1 MNELRQIAVVLAL
14 NLRNLHT
21 RLWPSLVIVV
31 GMACV
36 VGVLLSMLSLTTGLV
51 HAYMASGNPQQ
62 AIVLSQT
69 SQFEFG
75 SSISRASIDPIFDA
89 PGISKDRTGA
99 AVAAAEILS
108 SIPVTIKKSG
118 FAANVLLRG
127 FGPKSL
133 EMRPE
138 FKLVSG
144 RMFRPGSRE
153 MLAGIAAEGQ
163 FNGLNVGD
171 KIILPDGEWPIVGN
185 FSTGGDILEGE
196 LVADAPTAMAALRS
210 NTFNSVTVRLANPG
224 ALSAFKKAL
233 TSNPALSVTAERLSD
248 YYLRTTQLFSGFFNG
263 VAYTVGAIMAIGAL
277 FGALNTMYSAVNAR
291 MLEIA
296 TLRALGFGAVPIA
309 VSVIAEAMLLALVGA
324 LIGAT
329 IAWLLFNGEQKAMG
343 SNVFNMLVSPG
354 LIVSGVAWALVIA
367 LLGSLFPSIRAA
379 RLPIAIAL
387 RET

>member
-21 RLWPSLVIVV
+21 RFWPSLVIVV

-51 HAYMASGNPQQ
+51 HSYMASGNPQQ
-62 AIVLSQT
+62 AIVLSQN

-75 SSISRASIDPIFDA
+75 SGISRASIEPIFDA
-89 PGISKDRTGA
+89 PGISKDPTGA
-99 AVAAAEILS
+99 AMAAAEILS

-118 FAANVLLRG
+118 FASNVLLRG

-210 NTFNSVTVRLANPG
+210 NTFNSVIVRLATPG

-324 LIGAT
+324 LIGAS
-329 IAWLLFNGEQKAMG
+329 IAWLLFNGEQKSMG

-354 LIVSGVAWALVIA
+354 LTVLGIAWALVIA